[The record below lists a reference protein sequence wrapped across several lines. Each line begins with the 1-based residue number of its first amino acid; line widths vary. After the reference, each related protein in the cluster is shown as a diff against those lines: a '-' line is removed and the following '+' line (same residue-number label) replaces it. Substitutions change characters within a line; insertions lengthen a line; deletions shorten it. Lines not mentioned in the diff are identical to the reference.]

1 MANFIK
7 REICFL
13 MKNPITY
20 VSVLLMVVIVVI
32 TVPPYLE
39 PYAHVRTDSEPVE
52 YDSDGDID
60 SGYIPTPIEEW
71 YEVSLEEIK
80 AGLINDVGLTI
91 EQAESEISMMK
102 DNAWDR
108 EKIVEYLREE
118 YSLKG
123 ANSVF
128 LLYEYKH
135 ATFSEMQQYLEE
147 SFKDQTFTKSFS
159 YKYSEFLS
167 LGSVLAAVILFV
179 VLLSRDMKK
188 DIYALLHTKPFMGS
202 KYVLCKLISGAS
214 VIYMAIAVVTVVM
227 NIIAVKTGNELGLGS
242 NIFDVWK
249 VVVIYNLPSIILTG
263 CVVIFISLLFKNILP
278 VVPAMLIYFIY
289 SNMGADITMSGY
301 IYILRPLGLFI
312 RYTELFPNLSSPNG
326 AVLNQGIICAVA
338 VLLIFINSSLWERRR
353 TI

>member
-179 VLLSRDMKK
+179 
-188 DIYALLHTKPFMGS
+188 GS
-202 KYVLCKLISGAS
+202 
-214 VIYMAIAVVTVVM
+214 YM
-227 NIIAVKTGNELGLGS
+227 
-242 NIFDVWK
+242 
-249 VVVIYNLPSIILTG
+249 
-263 CVVIFISLLFKNILP
+263 
-278 VVPAMLIYFIY
+278 
-289 SNMGADITMSGY
+289 
-301 IYILRPLGLFI
+301 R
-312 RYTELFPNLSSPNG
+312 
-326 AVLNQGIICAVA
+326 
-338 VLLIFINSSLWERRR
+338 
-353 TI
+353 